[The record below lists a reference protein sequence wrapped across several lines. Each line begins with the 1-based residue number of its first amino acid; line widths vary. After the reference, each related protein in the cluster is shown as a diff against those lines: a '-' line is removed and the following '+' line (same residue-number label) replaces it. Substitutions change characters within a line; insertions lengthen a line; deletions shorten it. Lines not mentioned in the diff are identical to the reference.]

1 MKLYDLGH
9 VPWIQSQLIYHAMP
23 RLELEGILYIAPATP
38 YVCIGCHQD
47 VEQDIDLDF
56 CRAQGIPV
64 FRREIG
70 GGGVYLDGDQ
80 IFYQIILHKDNPLA
94 VGDKAEFYRRFLQPV
109 ADTYTTLGIPAQ
121 YRPVNDVIT
130 TNGRKISGNG
140 VAQIGD
146 YLVLAGNLIVDFDYA
161 TMVRVLRVPDEKFRD
176 KVFKS
181 MQENL
186 TTIQREIGQAPSW
199 QVLAATLTQHFEPVM
214 GPLEPAQVPAE
225 VYAEAER
232 LKPYLTS
239 DEWLYKRGQRVRGR
253 EVKIA
258 SGVNVVHKVHKA
270 PGGLIRG
277 VSETKDGRIVSTS
290 LSGDFFFYPAERLA
304 ALEEALAGVKLD
316 EVESTIAGFY
326 QAEGIESPGV
336 TPADFARVIAESL

>member
-23 RLELEGILYIAPATP
+23 RLGMEGILYVAPATP

-56 CRAQGIPV
+56 CQAQGIPV

-94 VGDKAEFYRRFLQPV
+94 AGDKTEFYRRFLQPV
-109 ADTYTTLGIPAQ
+109 ADAYTTLGIPAQ

-130 TNGRKISGNG
+130 ADGRKISGNG
-140 VAQIGD
+140 VAQMGD
-146 YLVLAGNLIVDFDYA
+146 YVVLAGNLIVDFDYA
-161 TMVRVLRVPDEKFRD
+161 MMVKVLRVPDEKFRD

-181 MQENL
+181 IQENL
-186 TTIQREIGQAPSW
+186 TTIRREIGQAPSW
-199 QVLAATLTQHFEPVM
+199 EVLTTTLTRYFEPVT
-214 GPLEPAQVPAE
+214 GLLEPSQLSAE

-232 LKPYLTS
+232 LKSRLTS
-239 DEWLYKRGQRVRGR
+239 DEWLYKGGKRVRGR

-277 VSETKDGRIVSTS
+277 VSETKDDRIISTS
-290 LSGDFFFYPAERLA
+290 ISGDFFLYPAEKLA
-304 ALEEALAGVKLD
+304 TLEKVLIGVKLD

-336 TPADFARVIAESL
+336 TPADLARVIAGD

>member
-23 RLELEGILYIAPATP
+23 RLGMEGILYIAPATP

-56 CRAQGIPV
+56 CRSRGIPV

-70 GGGVYLDGDQ
+70 GGGVYLDSDQ

-94 VGDKAEFYRRFLQPV
+94 AGDKAEFYRRFLQPV
-109 ADTYTTLGIPAQ
+109 ADAYTTLGIPAQ

-130 TNGRKISGNG
+130 AHGRKISGNG
-140 VAQIGD
+140 VAQMGD
-146 YLVLAGNLIVDFDYA
+146 YMVLAGNLIVDFDYA
-161 TMVRVLRVPDEKFRD
+161 TMVKVLRVPDEKFRD

-186 TTIQREIGQAPSW
+186 TTIRREIGQAPSW
-199 QVLAATLTQHFEPVM
+199 EVLTTTLTRHFEPVT
-214 GPLEPAQVPAE
+214 GLLKPSQLSAE

-232 LKPYLTS
+232 LKSRLTS
-239 DEWLYKRGQRVRGR
+239 DEWLYKGGKRVRGR

-258 SGVNVVHKVHKA
+258 GGVNVVHKVHKTA
-270 PGGLIRG
+270 GGLIRG
-277 VSETKDGRIVSTS
+277 ISETKDGRIIST
-290 LSGDFFFYPAERLA
+290 LISGDFFFYPEEKLA
-304 ALEEALAGVKLD
+304 TLEKALIGIKLN
-316 EVESTIAGFY
+316 EVQSTIAGFY

-336 TPADFARVIAESL
+336 TPADLARVIAGD

>member
-23 RLELEGILYIAPATP
+23 RLGLEGILYIAPATP

-56 CRAQGIPV
+56 CQAQGIPV

-94 VGDKAEFYRRFLQPV
+94 AGDKTEFYRRFLQPV
-109 ADTYTTLGIPAQ
+109 ADTYTALGIPAR

-140 VAQIGD
+140 VAQMGD
-146 YLVLAGNLIVDFDYA
+146 YVVLAGNLIVDFDYA
-161 TMVRVLRVPDEKFRD
+161 TMVKVLRVPDEKFRD

-199 QVLAATLTQHFEPVM
+199 EVLTAALTRHFEPVT
-214 GPLEPAQVPAE
+214 GVLEPGQMPAE

-232 LKPYLTS
+232 LRPHLTS
-239 DEWLYKRGQRVRGR
+239 DEWLYKRGQRVGGR

-290 LSGDFFFYPAERLA
+290 LSGDFFFYPAEKLA

-316 EVESTIAGFY
+316 EVESTIVGFY